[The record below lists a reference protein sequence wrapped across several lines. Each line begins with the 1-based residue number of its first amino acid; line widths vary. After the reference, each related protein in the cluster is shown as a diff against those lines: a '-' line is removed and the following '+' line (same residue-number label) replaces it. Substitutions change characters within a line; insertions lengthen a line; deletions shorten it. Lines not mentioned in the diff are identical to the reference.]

1 MKSEYNLASMKS
13 RPNPYASKPDQSL
26 SARLRDAAPQSA
38 DHLAKPLKSYPSKER
53 CSGLS
58 SLSGLEIPNDAHL
71 KFDTHR

>member
-1 MKSEYNLASMKS
+1 MKSEHNLPSMKS

-26 SARLRDAAPQSA
+26 SARLCDAAPKSA
-38 DHLAKPLKSYPSKER
+38 DLLANPLKSTTSKER
-53 CSGLS
+53 CSGLF